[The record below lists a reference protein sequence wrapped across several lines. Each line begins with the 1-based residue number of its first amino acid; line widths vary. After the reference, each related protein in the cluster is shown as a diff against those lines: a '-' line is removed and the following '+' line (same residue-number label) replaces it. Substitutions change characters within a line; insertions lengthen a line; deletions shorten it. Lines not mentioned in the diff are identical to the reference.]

1 MKLDTKLNI
10 GIDTKINCNEILD
23 EAKLALKDIWQEFDK
38 IKEINQEKV
47 IEAFK
52 KAGVQNMHYTW
63 VTGYGYDDL
72 GKDKLD
78 EVYAAYF
85 GTEAALV
92 RPQLVSGTHAIS
104 CAVIGNLDAGDEFL
118 AVGLPY
124 DTLQTSFN
132 KYSKKYNFN
141 FKKLEEICPQ
151 LVKDDFAKVQKQLED
166 SITGNTKLAFI
177 QRSRGYEWRESY
189 TLDQIEALI
198 KVIKAKNS
206 KTIVFVDNCYGEF
219 TQTREPS
226 DVGADIFAGS
236 LIKNPG
242 AGIVA
247 SGAYICGRQELIDNA
262 AEFMTAPGIGA
273 HGGCMFDQTRL
284 MFQGFFMAP
293 LIVSEALKGMS
304 LAAKIL
310 GDMGYETIPAFDA
323 PRNDII
329 QSIKLNNR
337 EKLIEFCTKLQAAC
351 PVNSMFSPV
360 PDAISGYDDEI
371 IMASGSFIEGS
382 SIELSSDGP
391 LREPYIAYLQGG
403 LSWAHTAYFL
413 KSFIR

>member
-166 SITGNTKLAFI
+166 SITENTKLAFI